1 MSFLKIIVY
10 LYILSYAYSKILT
23 KHSSLEI
30 SSNIVIFESKDFKDN
45 EDMHFKIKSSFNN
58 FGEIKNTDD
67 HYWYDIEYVYCDSN
81 GNAKGKYFYYINF
94 KKTDT
99 EDGYHIK
106 YFTIKK
112 KWDEYRPSNG
122 NYIKIRFN
130 LYDNWAIVTNTEK
143 DEGKIATWVIV
154 VIVVIV
160 VAIIGGM
167 IIFFVCRCIRRRKA
181 MAATNAANAANA
193 SSIAAQNQ
201 AYVAQIN
208 QNAYMAEQNY
218 QAQAYQAQIYSA
230 QDYQNPINVPPQM
243 PPDVGFTSKAAI

>member
-23 KHSSLEI
+23 KYSSLEI
-30 SSNIVIFESKDFKDN
+30 SSDIVIFESKDFKDN

-181 MAATNAANAANA
+181 MAAANAANAANA

>member
-1 MSFLKIIVY
+1 MTFLKIIVY
-10 LYILSYAYSKILT
+10 LYILSYTYSKILT
-23 KHSSLEI
+23 KYSSLEI
-30 SSNIVIFESKDFKDN
+30 SSDIVIFESKDFKDN

-58 FGEIKNTDD
+58 FGEIKNTADY
-67 HYWYDIEYVYCDSN
+67 YWYDIEYVYCDSN
-81 GNAKGKYFYYINF
+81 GNEKGEYLYYINF

-99 EDGYHIK
+99 EDGYDIK

-122 NYIKIRFN
+122 NYIKIKFN
-130 LYDNWAIVTNTEK
+130 LNDNWAIITNTEK
-143 DEGKIATWVIV
+143 DEGKLATWVIV

-181 MAATNAANAANA
+181 MAATKAANAANA
-193 SSIAAQNQ
+193 ATIAAQNQ

-243 PPDVGFTSKAAI
+243 PPDVGYTSKAAI

>member
-23 KHSSLEI
+23 KYSSLEI

-45 EDMHFKIKSSFNN
+45 EDMHFKIKSWSGN
-58 FGEIKNTDD
+58 FGEIINTADD
-67 HYWYDIEYVYCDSN
+67 YWYDIEYVYCDSN
-81 GNAKGKYFYYINF
+81 GNEKGIYLYYINF

-99 EDGYHIK
+99 EDGYDIK

-181 MAATNAANAANA
+181 MAAANAANAANA

>member
-45 EDMHFKIKSSFNN
+45 EDMHFKIKSWSGN
-58 FGEIKNTDD
+58 FREIINTADD
-67 HYWYDIEYVYCDSN
+67 YLYDLEYVYCDSN

-94 KKTDT
+94 KRTDT
-99 EDGYHIK
+99 EDGYDIK

-181 MAATNAANAANA
+181 MAATNAAIAANA

>member
-1 MSFLKIIVY
+1 MRFLKIIVY
-10 LYILSYAYSKILT
+10 LYILSYTYSKILT
-23 KHSSLEI
+23 KYSSLEI

-58 FGEIKNTDD
+58 FRKIENTADY
-67 HYWYDIEYVYCDSN
+67 YWYDLEYVYCDSN
-81 GNAKGKYFYYINF
+81 GNAKGKYLYYINF

-99 EDGYHIK
+99 EDGYDIK

-122 NYIKIRFN
+122 NYIKIKFN
-130 LYDNWAIVTNTEK
+130 LNDNWAIITNTEK
-143 DEGKIATWVIV
+143 DEGKLATWVIV

-181 MAATNAANAANA
+181 MAATKAANAANA
-193 SSIAAQNQ
+193 ATIAAQNQ

-230 QDYQNPINVPPQM
+230 QDYQNPINVPPPM
-243 PPDVGFTSKAAI
+243 PPDVGYTSKAAI

>member
-1 MSFLKIIVY
+1 MPFLKIIVY

-23 KHSSLEI
+23 KYSSLEI
-30 SSNIVIFESKDFKDN
+30 SSDIVIFESKDFKDN

-81 GNAKGKYFYYINF
+81 GNEKGIYLYYINF

-112 KWDEYRPSNG
+112 KRDEYRPSNG

-130 LYDNWAIVTNTEK
+130 LYDNWAIITNTEK
-143 DEGKIATWVIV
+143 DEGKMATWVVV

-160 VAIIGGM
+160 VAIIGGI

-193 SSIAAQNQ
+193 ATIAAQNQ

-218 QAQAYQAQIYSA
+218 QAQAYQAQIYST
-230 QDYQNPINVPPQM
+230 QDYQNPINVPPPM
-243 PPDVGFTSKAAI
+243 PPDVGYTSKAAI

>member
-45 EDMHFKIKSSFNN
+45 EDMHFKIKSWSGN
-58 FGEIKNTDD
+58 FGEIINTADY
-67 HYWYDIEYVYCDSN
+67 YWYDIEYVYCDSN
-81 GNAKGKYFYYINF
+81 GNAKGKYFYYIKF

-99 EDGYHIK
+99 EGEYDIK

-181 MAATNAANAANA
+181 MAAANAANAANA

>member
-1 MSFLKIIVY
+1 MTFLKIIVY
-10 LYILSYAYSKILT
+10 LYILSYTYSKILT
-23 KHSSLEI
+23 KYSSLEI
-30 SSNIVIFESKDFKDN
+30 SSDIVIFESKDFKDN

-58 FGEIKNTDD
+58 FGEILNTADY
-67 HYWYDIEYVYCDSN
+67 YWYDIEYVYCDSN
-81 GNAKGKYFYYINF
+81 GIAKGRYLYYINF

-99 EDGYHIK
+99 EDGYDIK

-112 KWDEYRPSNG
+112 KRDEYRPSNG
-122 NYIKIRFN
+122 NYIKIKFN
-130 LYDNWAIVTNTEK
+130 LNDNWAIITNTEK
-143 DEGKIATWVIV
+143 DEGKLATWVVV

-181 MAATNAANAANA
+181 MAATKAANAANA
-193 SSIAAQNQ
+193 ATIAAQNQ

-230 QDYQNPINVPPQM
+230 QDYQNPINVSPQM
-243 PPDVGFTSKAAI
+243 PPDVGYTSKAAI

>member
-1 MSFLKIIVY
+1 MPFLKIIVY

-23 KHSSLEI
+23 KYSSLEI
-30 SSNIVIFESKDFKDN
+30 SSDIVIFESKDFKDN

-81 GNAKGKYFYYINF
+81 GNEKGIYLYYINF

-112 KWDEYRPSNG
+112 KRDEYRPSNG

-181 MAATNAANAANA
+181 MAAANAANAANA

>member
-1 MSFLKIIVY
+1 MPFLKIIVY

-23 KHSSLEI
+23 KYSSLEI
-30 SSNIVIFESKDFKDN
+30 SSDIVIFESKDFKDN

-81 GNAKGKYFYYINF
+81 GNEKGIYLYYINF

-112 KWDEYRPSNG
+112 KRDEYRPSNG

-130 LYDNWAIVTNTEK
+130 LYDNWAIITNTEK
-143 DEGKIATWVIV
+143 DEGKMATWVVV

-160 VAIIGGM
+160 VAIIGGI

-193 SSIAAQNQ
+193 ATIAAQNQ

-230 QDYQNPINVPPQM
+230 QDYQNPINVSPQM
-243 PPDVGFTSKAAI
+243 PPDVGYTSKAAI